1 MIIDPVEVLPVVDA
15 FDTMDDERATTSAR
29 QVMRL
34 LRESNAPF
42 SRTSYDP
49 GHVTASAIV
58 ISPDSLSILLVY
70 HERLERWLQPG
81 GHIEPEDPS
90 VIAAARREVLEETG
104 IQIVDEEL
112 PLVSVDVHEIPAAR
126 GEPEHLH
133 HDLMFGF
140 QLDAMVQ
147 PAEWTQTVWCS
158 VSQLDRYG
166 VDGALLNGVARAL
179 R

>member
-1 MIIDPVEVLPVVDA
+1 MTIDPADVLQMVEE
-15 FDTMDDERATTSAR
+15 FDTGDDERAATSAR
-29 QVMRL
+29 QVMAL
-34 LRESNAPF
+34 LRGSSAPL
-42 SRTSYDP
+42 SRASYEP
-49 GHVTASAIV
+49 GHLTASAVV
-58 ISPDSLSILLVY
+58 IAPERRSILLVY

-81 GHIEPEDPS
+81 GHVEPEDPS

-104 IQIVDEEL
+104 IQVPEEMS
-112 PLVSVDVHEIPAAR
+112 PLVSIDVHEIPAVR

-133 HDLMFGF
+133 HDLMFAF

-147 PAEWTQTVWCS
+147 PAEGTQTVWCS

-166 VDGALLNGVARAL
+166 VDGALHNGVARAL